1 MARHLM
7 HQTTLVV
14 NILIEDETGT
24 LTVFVFLTTKLLF
37 LLWQTSQVITAVM
50 QELSMLLAEAKAA
63 LEFTGKVLAICLSAL
78 AYGLGMKQ

>member
-14 NILIEDETGT
+14 NILVEDETGT
-24 LTVFVFLTTKLLF
+24 LTAFIFLTTKLLF
-37 LLWQTSQVITAVM
+37 LLWQISQLITTVM

-63 LEFTGKVLAICLSAL
+63 LAFTSIVLTICLSAL
-78 AYGLGMKQ
+78 AYGLGIKQ